1 MAPRLRLSVNNNCSQ
16 CVTNVPTFFS
26 LVLRCNLQCSA
37 SRPSALPIRRT
48 MTPFAPIRLSSRLR
62 SPFIGTKVGSKPFKE
77 TPLPQLPSLTL
88 LPRVKPR
95 LVPDTAAEA
104 AMTGSFARP
113 CPLHRCDPFASHHRL
128 ETTDHQASAPYQ
140 VSGCAKLL

>member
-1 MAPRLRLSVNNNCSQ
+1 M
-16 CVTNVPTFFS
+16 
-26 LVLRCNLQCSA
+26 
-37 SRPSALPIRRT
+37 
-48 MTPFAPIRLSSRLR
+48 PFAPIRLSSRLR

-77 TPLPQLPSLTL
+77 TPLPLSSSLTL
-88 LPRVKPR
+88 LSRNGER
-95 LVPDTAAEA
+95 DVPDTAAEA

-140 VSGCAKLL
+140 VSGCASEL